1 MLMKVCGMR
10 EAENIREVTALNVDM
25 MGFVFWPESPRYV
38 QMISA
43 QAGIIPDYS
52 EERLRMNQGKCVA
65 TGSLK
70 NQPKR
75 VGVFVDDMLQ
85 NIVTRVF
92 NYSLDYIQLHG
103 DEPRE
108 TCENLRLTLDP
119 DIRPGIKII
128 KAVSISAVGDFD
140 RCAAYRGA
148 VDMFLFDIK
157 RKAAGGSHERF
168 DWSVLRQYDGDIPF
182 ILGGGI
188 GPDDTEDVKAL
199 RHPMLAGVDL
209 DSRFEVKPGV
219 KDVEKLRRFI
229 QAVRE
234 K

>member
-1 MLMKVCGMR
+1 MLIKVCGMR
-10 EAENIREVTALNVDM
+10 ESENIREVAVLGVDM
-25 MGFVFWPESPRYV
+25 IGFVFWPQSPRYV

-52 EERLRMNQGKCVA
+52 EERLRRSQGEYGA
-65 TGSLK
+65 TADSK
-70 NQPKR
+70 TQPKR
-75 VGVFVDDMLQ
+75 VGVFVDDMPQ

-128 KAVSISAVGDFD
+128 KTIRVSGVGDFKKC
-140 RCAAYRGA
+140 RAYRGA

-157 RKAAGGSHERF
+157 RKAIDGSGEHF

-182 ILGGGI
+182 FLSGGI
-188 GPDDTEDVKAL
+188 GPDDAGSVRAL
-199 RHPMLAGVDL
+199 THPMFAGIDL
-209 DSRFEVKPGV
+209 NSRFEVKPGV
-219 KDVEKLRRFI
+219 KDVMKLRRFI
-229 QAVRE
+229 QEVRE